1 MAFARLSCRQAS
13 AEVLPMG
20 GTREILKT
28 AEEEALPVLSV
39 ADGASSRSSNKWKEE
54 SPFSL
59 LPASKV
65 PLPPHLPSDRER

>member
-39 ADGASSRSSNKWKEE
+39 ADGASSRSSNKWKISWTEE
-54 SPFSL
+54 FHGV
-59 LPASKV
+59 AE
-65 PLPPHLPSDRER
+65 SDTTE

>member
-28 AEEEALPVLSV
+28 AEEEAHPVLSV
-39 ADGASSRSSNKWKEE
+39 ADGASSRSSNKWEIPRTEKFHGVAE
-54 SPFSL
+54 S
-59 LPASKV
+59 
-65 PLPPHLPSDRER
+65 DMTERLST